1 MPDDLATAGV
11 LTLFAGA
18 FGAIPVVFLVSWLWR
33 RATGA
38 ANGSGAGLAAGIG
51 AWSIAMA
58 VATWGMLGWVAE
70 MRRGVEAQ
78 GRLVGFVKETAVV
91 REPGSRL
98 PASSGGRKVAL
109 VSPRVEFTTPDGRTH
124 VVHGLGGSLSQLA
137 PGDAVTVRYDP
148 AHPADA
154 VVADFQNELGA
165 PGLFV
170 ALTVVGLMSSVW
182 FALTAVAELR
192 AERAAAAGAVRAGR
206 ARGRGGPAG
215 AAPDSGRGRRGAAGA
230 PASGAVAPAAASTA
244 PASRFAAWR
253 DRGGHRW
260 GATAW
265 RAGIGALVAGFAAP
279 FVLAILDV
287 ELVFA
292 FAISL
297 GCVAV
302 SLAGFAAAAALRRG
316 ATGVGLMLYGRSIG
330 IVGFAL
336 FALWLGGLSI
346 GR

>member
-1 MPDDLATAGV
+1 VPDDLATAGV

-18 FGAIPVVFLVSWLWR
+18 FGAIPVVFVVSWLWR
-33 RATGA
+33 MATGA
-38 ANGSGAGLAAGIG
+38 GHGSAAGLAAGIG

-58 VATWGMLGWVAE
+58 VASWGMLGWVVE
-70 MRRGVEAQ
+70 MRRGIETQ
-78 GRLVGFVKETAVV
+78 GRLLGFVKETEVI

-98 PASSGGRKVAL
+98 PAGSGGRKVAL

-124 VVHGLGGSLSQLA
+124 VVYGLGGSLSQMV
-137 PGDAVTVRYDP
+137 PGDVVTVRYDP
-148 AHPADA
+148 ADPAGA
-154 VVADFQNELGA
+154 VVADFQNEFGA

-170 ALTVVGLMSSVW
+170 ALTVIGLMSAVW
-182 FALTAVAELR
+182 FALTAVADLR
-192 AERAAAAGAVRAGR
+192 TERAGAGSASP
-206 ARGRGGPAG
+206 ARP
-215 AAPDSGRGRRGAAGA
+215 
-230 PASGAVAPAAASTA
+230 
-244 PASRFAAWR
+244 SRFAAWR
-253 DRGGHRW
+253 DRGGFRW
-260 GATAW
+260 GATAS
-265 RAGIGALVAGFAAP
+265 RAGIGALAAGFAAP

-302 SLAGFAAAAALRRG
+302 SLVGFAAAAALRRG
-316 ATGVGLMLYGRSIG
+316 ATGVGLMLCGRSIG
-330 IVGFAL
+330 VVGFAL

>member
-1 MPDDLATAGV
+1 VPDDLATAGV

-18 FGAIPVVFLVSWLWR
+18 FAAIPVVFVVSWLWR
-33 RATGA
+33 MATGA
-38 ANGSGAGLAAGIG
+38 GHGSAAGLAAGIG

-58 VATWGMLGWVAE
+58 VATWGMLGWVVE
-70 MRRGVEAQ
+70 MRRGIETQ
-78 GRLVGFVKETAVV
+78 GRLLGFVKETEVI

-98 PASSGGRKVAL
+98 PAGSGGRKVAL
-109 VSPRVEFTTPDGRTH
+109 VSPRVEFATPDGRTH
-124 VVHGLGGSLSQLA
+124 VVYGLGGSLSQLV

-148 AHPADA
+148 ADPVGA
-154 VVADFQNELGA
+154 VVADFQNEFGA

-170 ALTVVGLMSSVW
+170 ALTVIGLMSSVW

-192 AERAAAAGAVRAGR
+192 AGRAGAAGAVR
-206 ARGRGGPAG
+206 P
-215 AAPDSGRGRRGAAGA
+215 
-230 PASGAVAPAAASTA
+230 
-244 PASRFAAWR
+244 SRFAAWR

-260 GATAW
+260 GATAS

-302 SLAGFAAAAALRRG
+302 SLMCFAAAAALGRG
-316 ATGVGLMLYGRSIG
+316 ATGLGLMLYGRSIG
-330 IVGFAL
+330 VVGFAL